1 MEKKK
6 KSNKKRNII
15 IISVL
20 VLVVVG
26 FSLKFI
32 FSSGVKPV
40 EITVEPVEKRE
51 IVHKVTASGK
61 IQPEKQVEIS
71 ANISA
76 LIMEISV

>member
-26 FSLKFI
+26 YSLKFI
-32 FSSGVKPV
+32 FSSGSNTYSSILLNPLF
-40 EITVEPVEKRE
+40 
-51 IVHKVTASGK
+51 IV
-61 IQPEKQVEIS
+61 
-71 ANISA
+71 
-76 LIMEISV
+76 